1 MKKIQGVLN
10 LDLYPFFLP
19 LLAWMA
25 GILLYHQFGFLNN
38 QLQLISFCLGIS
50 LLTIIVF
57 QFFFSLSKYLKW
69 IRNLLLISCFLF
81 SALIVCYFND
91 VHHQKTWFG
100 NHIEN
105 TNAWMLVIK
114 EEPLKKRKILTLP
127 SQVLARNED
136 GHWKKTKGN
145 IDVHIYLNDSML
157 HYKIGDRIVIPN
169 QLVPILNS
177 NNPFAFQQADYAQLQ
192 GKYHQAFLPESS
204 VGLISNENFQAT
216 FLSKT
221 KSKILNTIYKNVK
234 DSTTASLMAAV
245 IVNERAQ
252 LDKDLWQDY
261 SRTGVAHI
269 VAISGMHIT
278 LFFSV
283 LAYLLYWIK
292 SRDKAWLKYLII
304 LPLVWGYIAITG
316 FPPSAVRAGIMFS
329 LVSLALFVRREQTL
343 INSLLAT
350 AFFILLFRPF
360 WLFDVGFQ
368 LSFLSVLS
376 IFIFYKPISKW
387 WQPQNKILNYL
398 WQIIALS
405 ISVQILLTPIVIYYF
420 HQISVGSV
428 IANLPAAIYSSVFM
442 VLSLVLIVFG
452 SLGLDMQ
459 WLGQFLALLTSG
471 FHVFIQGFSALS
483 PEYFHHLFLKKWE
496 FWLCMLAIV
505 FGAVFAFRKNKLS
518 FVLASIF
525 TFSFF
530 VSLAVRTF
538 QWNKQNHF
546 IVYNVNKK
554 SLMSHIESRQN
565 TLIAPQGIDEN
576 DRKYILNPAQIGFG
590 IAQENWI
597 NLPHSLLTC
606 KGKKILVL
614 NQNFAM
620 SNQAVFPVDVL
631 IVAENVAFNPEL
643 WIQVFQPKKII
654 LDGSIKRY
662 KAQAWKEALEELQ
675 IPVHWVLEDGAW
687 IL

>member
-1 MKKIQGVLN
+1 MKKNQGIPS

-50 LLTIIVF
+50 LLAIIVF

-69 IRNLLLISCFLF
+69 IRSLLLISCFLF
-81 SALIVCYFND
+81 SALVVCYFND
-91 VHHQKTWFG
+91 VYHQKTWLG
-100 NHIEN
+100 NHLEKTN
-105 TNAWMLVIK
+105 TWMLVIK
-114 EEPLKKRKILTLP
+114 EEPLKKKKILTLP

-136 GHWKKTKGN
+136 GTWKKTKGN
-145 IDVHIYLNDSML
+145 MDVHIYLNDSMQN
-157 HYKIGDRIVIPN
+157 YKIGDRIVIPN

-192 GKYHQAFLPESS
+192 GKYFQAFLPESA
-204 VGLISNENFQAT
+204 VGLVSNENYQAT
-216 FLSKT
+216 FLSRTKT
-221 KSKILNTIYKNVK
+221 KILNTIYQNVK

-283 LAYLLYWIK
+283 LAYLLYWIR
-292 SRDKAWLKYLII
+292 SRNKAWLKYLII
-304 LPLVWGYIAITG
+304 LPLIWGYIAITG
-316 FPPSAVRAGIMFS
+316 FPPSAVRAGVMFS
-329 LVSLALFVRREQTL
+329 LVSLALFARREQTL
-343 INSLLAT
+343 VNSLLAT

-376 IFIFYKPISKW
+376 IFIFYKPISRW

-420 HQISVGSV
+420 HQISIGSV
-428 IANLPAAIYSSVFM
+428 IANVPAAIYSSVFM

-459 WLGQFLALLTSG
+459 WLGQFLAFLTSG

-505 FGAVFAFRKNKLS
+505 FGAIFAFRKNKLS
-518 FVLASIF
+518 FVLASSF
-525 TFSFF
+525 ALAFF
-530 VSLAVRTF
+530 VSIAVRTF
-538 QWNKQNHF
+538 QWKKQSHF
-546 IVYNVNKK
+546 IVYNANKK
-554 SLMSHIESRQN
+554 SLMSHIKSRQN
-565 TLIAPQGIDEN
+565 WLFAPQGIDEN
-576 DRKYILNPAQIGFG
+576 DRKYILNLAQIGYG

-597 NLPHSLLTC
+597 DSTCPVLTC
-606 KGKKILVL
+606 QGQKILIL
-614 NQNFAM
+614 NQNF
-620 SNQAVFPVDVL
+620 SVSSQAIFPVDVL
-631 IVAENVAFNPEL
+631 VVSEAVAFNPDL
-643 WIQVFQPKKII
+643 WIQTFQPKKII

>member
-1 MKKIQGVLN
+1 MRKNQAIPS
-10 LDLYPFFLP
+10 LDLYPFLLP
-19 LLAWMA
+19 LMAWIV

-38 QLQLISFCLGIS
+38 QLQIISFCLGIN
-50 LLTIIVF
+50 LLVIIVL
-57 QFFFSLSKYLKW
+57 QFFFSLSIYLKW
-69 IRNLLLISCFLF
+69 ISSILLFSCFLF

-100 NHIEN
+100 NHIEK
-105 TNAWMLVIK
+105 TNAWILVIT
-114 EEPLKKRKILTLP
+114 EEPLKKKKILTLP
-127 SQVLARNED
+127 SQVMARNEN
-136 GHWKKTKGN
+136 GTWQKTKGN
-145 IDVHIYLNDSML
+145 MDVHIYLNDTMQ

-169 QLVPILNS
+169 QLIPILNS

-192 GKYHQAFLPESS
+192 GKFFQTFLPESAL
-204 VGLISNENFQAT
+204 GLVSNEKNTAI

-221 KSKILNTIYKNVK
+221 KTKILNTIYKNVK

-283 LAYLLYWIK
+283 LAYLLYWIR
-292 SRDKAWLKYLII
+292 SRNKAWLKYLII

-329 LVSLALFVRREQTL
+329 LISLALMVRREQTL
-343 INSLLAT
+343 INSLLVT
-350 AFFILLFRPF
+350 AFFILSFRPF

-387 WQPQNKILNYL
+387 WQPQNRILNYL

-405 ISVQILLTPIVIYYF
+405 ISVQILLTPIVVYYF
-420 HQISVGSV
+420 HQISIGAVV
-428 IANLPAAIYSSVFM
+428 ANLPSAIYSSVFM
-442 VLSLVLIVFG
+442 VLSLVLIVLG

-459 WLGQFLALLTSG
+459 WLGQLLAWLTSG
-471 FHVFIQGFSALS
+471 FHFFIQGFSALS

-496 FWLCMLAIV
+496 FWLCMLAII
-505 FGAVFAFRKNKLS
+505 FGAIFAFRKNKLS
-518 FVLASIF
+518 FVLASFF
-525 TFSFF
+525 TILFF
-530 VSLAVRTF
+530 ISLTVRTF
-538 QWNKQNHF
+538 QWNKQDRF

-554 SLMSHIESRQN
+554 SIMSHIEARQN
-565 TLIAPQGIDEN
+565 GLFAPQGIDEN

-590 IAQENWI
+590 IAQEQWI
-597 NLPHSLLTC
+597 NSPHPLLIC
-606 KGKKILVL
+606 QGHKILIL
-614 NQNFAM
+614 NQNF
-620 SNQAVFPVDVL
+620 SISDQAVFPVDVL
-631 IVAENVAFNPEL
+631 VISEPVAFNPEL
-643 WIQVFQPKKII
+643 WIQSFRPQKII

-662 KAQAWKEALEELQ
+662 KAQAWKAALEELQ